1 MREPKIYEMTGG
13 YGFRL
18 DIGIDPVS
26 GKRKQKRFGPYRTKT
41 ETRRML
47 AQKILEIESGT
58 FVNPQ
63 NIKLKDF
70 LQQWLEHKRKHVAA
84 GTFAHYKPYVTNHL
98 IPNLGN
104 MKIDQLKP
112 SHIQE
117 MYDSYIEEETLSNQS
132 IVHMHRI
139 LNNAF
144 NKAIEWELAVKNPCS
159 VIKPPKP
166 ERIQMKV
173 WDEMDVSFF
182 LDFTKEKRFFV
193 AYLLALTTGMRKGE
207 ILGLRWQDFDFIN
220 SYLSVRQAVT
230 KKKGGGYEL
239 GPLKTEHAYRNI
251 SLDEH
256 VIELLKNYKHEQMKY
271 KMKNR
276 ITYKDQDLI
285 ITNSTGSFILPRNL
299 DREWLKDL
307 DESMLKKIRFHDM
320 RHTHATLLLKQGV
333 HPKVVQE
340 RLGHYS
346 VTVTL
351 DMYSHVLPNI
361 QQAAAKQFG
370 ENIFGKNNIKKSAQN
385 WHE

>member
-26 GKRKQKRFGPYRTKT
+26 GKENKSVLVLIELKQKHEECLPKRYSKSNLEP
-41 ETRRML
+41 L
-47 AQKILEIESGT
+47 LIPKIL
-58 FVNPQ
+58 
-63 NIKLKDF
+63 KLKDF
-70 LQQWLEHKRKHVAA
+70 LLQWLEHKHKHVAA
-84 GTFAHYKPYVTNHL
+84 GTFAHYKPYVMNHL

-117 MYDSYIEEETLSNQS
+117 MYDSYIEEEILSNQS

-144 NKAIEWELAVKNPCS
+144 NKAIEWELAIKNPCS

-230 KKKGGGYEL
+230 KKKVE
-239 GPLKTEHAYRNI
+239 AMN
-251 SLDEH
+251 
-256 VIELLKNYKHEQMKY
+256 
-271 KMKNR
+271 
-276 ITYKDQDLI
+276 
-285 ITNSTGSFILPRNL
+285 
-299 DREWLKDL
+299 
-307 DESMLKKIRFHDM
+307 
-320 RHTHATLLLKQGV
+320 
-333 HPKVVQE
+333 
-340 RLGHYS
+340 
-346 VTVTL
+346 
-351 DMYSHVLPNI
+351 
-361 QQAAAKQFG
+361 
-370 ENIFGKNNIKKSAQN
+370 
-385 WHE
+385 